1 LQVLCTASTATS
13 SVSKGGY
20 FEANRLR
27 NYICCLWFT
36 GGQAEEIITCGRDER
51 ERLYTL
57 KIVSDYSKTGL
68 GAEFGTMRSLKK
80 VGQKIKSDD
89 VRYRNFG
96 NKNTENDVSESTK
109 INSISIFY

>member
-1 LQVLCTASTATS
+1 MQVLCTASTATS
-13 SVSKGGY
+13 GVSNGRN
-20 FEANRLR
+20 FEADRR
-27 NYICCLWFT
+27 SNYICCLWFT
-36 GGQAEEIITCGRDER
+36 GGRAEEILICGRDER

-68 GAEFGTMRSLKK
+68 GAECGTMKSLKK

-89 VRYRNFG
+89 VRYHNFG

-109 INSISIFY
+109 INSLSISD